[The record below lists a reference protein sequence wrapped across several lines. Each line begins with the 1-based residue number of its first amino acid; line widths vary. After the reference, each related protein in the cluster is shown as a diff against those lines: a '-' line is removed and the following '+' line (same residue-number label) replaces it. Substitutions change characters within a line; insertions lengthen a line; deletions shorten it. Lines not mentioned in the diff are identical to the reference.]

1 MEYIIVPMDRGH
13 IPQIAALER
22 ECFSTP
28 WSENMLSDALF
39 DPKASFIVAEDGEG
53 GVLGYAG
60 LQVVLDEGYIDNIAV
75 EEAARRHGVGD
86 ALLDVFCRFGQAHL
100 SFLTLEVRASNA
112 PAIALY
118 RKKDERWRERLTA
131 ALDAAAEYRFIR
143 TVSVYG
149 TAVLPLLEA
158 LDWDGD
164 KAWRKRLMAAVR
176 TQAAFYPHFLEP
188 SLVPGEELTP
198 TELQVL
204 HLLCADKSNAEI
216 AQIMDVKLPTVK
228 THVSHILDKLDV
240 KRRAE
245 AKTAAKK
252 LHLVPDNL

>member
-100 SFLTLEVRASNA
+100 SFLTLEVRASNRGA
-112 PAIALY
+112 GALY
-118 RKKDERWRERLTA
+118 RKLGF
-131 ALDAAAEYRFIR
+131 AAAGRRPRFYRAPDEDALILNLR
-143 TVSVYG
+143 LESDGRSAAEDAG
-149 TAVLPLLEA
+149 T
-158 LDWDGD
+158 G
-164 KAWRKRLMAAVR
+164 
-176 TQAAFYPHFLEP
+176 
-188 SLVPGEELTP
+188 
-198 TELQVL
+198 
-204 HLLCADKSNAEI
+204 N
-216 AQIMDVKLPTVK
+216 
-228 THVSHILDKLDV
+228 
-240 KRRAE
+240 
-245 AKTAAKK
+245 
-252 LHLVPDNL
+252 

>member
-53 GVLGYAG
+53 GVLG
-60 LQVVLDEGYIDNIAV
+60 EGYIDNIAV

-118 RKKDERWRERLTA
+118 RKHGFQEAGRRKNYYQQPRE
-131 ALDAAAEYRFIR
+131 DAIIMTREFEHHEAE
-143 TVSVYG
+143 
-149 TAVLPLLEA
+149 
-158 LDWDGD
+158 
-164 KAWRKRLMAAVR
+164 
-176 TQAAFYPHFLEP
+176 
-188 SLVPGEELTP
+188 
-198 TELQVL
+198 
-204 HLLCADKSNAEI
+204 
-216 AQIMDVKLPTVK
+216 
-228 THVSHILDKLDV
+228 
-240 KRRAE
+240 
-245 AKTAAKK
+245 
-252 LHLVPDNL
+252 